1 MITRENLKEVISLI
15 DAKDKKRI
23 LNSNSEYC
31 VIYLHTFNVGSYVSV
46 KLTNDYSRYANV
58 SNNGNC
64 ILETSEVIN
73 LLN

>member
-31 VIYLHTFNVGSYVSV
+31 VIYLHTFNVGSYVSIV
-46 KLTNDYSRYANV
+46 LTNNYSRYANV

-64 ILETSEVIN
+64 ILETNEVIN